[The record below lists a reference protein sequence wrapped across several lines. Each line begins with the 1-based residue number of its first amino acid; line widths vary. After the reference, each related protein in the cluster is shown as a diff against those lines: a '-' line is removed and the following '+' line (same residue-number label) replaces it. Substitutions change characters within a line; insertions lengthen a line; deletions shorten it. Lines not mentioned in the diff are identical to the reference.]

1 MGKPPPEGHALPM
14 DTTSRAGAPREVS
27 RQQLDWLRAEV
38 ADWRASGVID
48 ASQAETITGRYDVR
62 GGSSASSVLG
72 RIMLLLGGAFVGVG
86 LIWLVASNLD
96 ELSPVARFAAV
107 VVLWLAFLIGGEVLA
122 SRGASAPLVGAI
134 RLLAVLG
141 IGAVIMQAA
150 QSLQVPA
157 YEPALVGLWSLAA
170 LLHAHL
176 TKSTMPFLV
185 GLGTGVQW
193 WIWQPL
199 WTEGSAMGAVISL
212 GAGAVVAASLAVLS
226 DGWVRTFTW
235 WWRLAAA
242 GLALAALFVAAIP
255 GIYDGLDWSLWLVV
269 ELIAAVL
276 LGIAAVALAVRRPDH
291 AWLEPVGAFVVLAA
305 AVLLALWDTG
315 TDISDVGPSQWAH
328 AVLSVVAYVGLAVAL
343 LALDVLREHRA
354 LSWVAMAALVAFTTF
369 QSFAVF
375 APIVTGALLFVV
387 LGIVFLGTGLLFDRA
402 RRRVATTLDPG
413 PGTDE
418 GVQR

>member
-1 MGKPPPEGHALPM
+1 M
-14 DTTSRAGAPREVS
+14 DTTSHASAPREVS
-27 RQQLDWLRAEV
+27 RQRLDWLRAEV
-38 ADWRASGVID
+38 ADWQASGVID
-48 ASQAETITGRYDVR
+48 ATQAQTITGRYDVR

-72 RIMLLLGGAFVGVG
+72 RLMLLLGGAFVGVG
-86 LIWLVASNLD
+86 LIWLVAANLD
-96 ELSPVARFAAV
+96 ELSPMTRFVAV
-107 VVLWLAFLIGGEVLA
+107 VALWLAFLIGGEVLA
-122 SRGASAPLVGAI
+122 ARSASAPLVGAI
-134 RLLAVLG
+134 RLLAALG

-157 YEPALVGLWSLAA
+157 YEPTLVGLWSLGA

-226 DGWVRTFTW
+226 DGWVRSFAW
-235 WWRLAAA
+235 GWRLVAAA
-242 GLALAALFVAAIP
+242 LALAALFVAAIP
-255 GIYDGLDWSLWLVV
+255 GIYDGLDWSLWLIV

-276 LGIAAVALAVRRPDH
+276 LGVVAVALAVRRPDH
-291 AWLEPVGAFVVLAA
+291 AWIEPVGAFVVLAA

-328 AVLSVVAYVGLAVAL
+328 AVLSVVAYVALAVAL

-387 LGIVFLGTGLLFDRA
+387 LGVVFLGTGLLFDRA
-402 RRRVATTLDPG
+402 RRRVAKTLDPVTG
-413 PGTDE
+413 PGSDE

>member
-1 MGKPPPEGHALPM
+1 M
-14 DTTSRAGAPREVS
+14 DTTSHASAPREVS

-48 ASQAETITGRYDVR
+48 ATQAERITGRYDVR

-96 ELSPVARFAAV
+96 ELSPMTRFIAV
-107 VVLWLAFLIGGEVLA
+107 VALWLAFLIGGEVLA
-122 SRGASAPLVGAI
+122 ARRAPLPLVGAI
-134 RLLAVLG
+134 RLLAALG

-157 YEPALVGLWSLAA
+157 YEPTLVGLWSLGA

-199 WTEGSAMGAVISL
+199 WTEGSAMAGVISL
-212 GAGAVVAASLAVLS
+212 GAGAVVTASLAVLS
-226 DGWVRTFTW
+226 DGWVRSFAW
-235 WWRLAAA
+235 GWRLVAAA
-242 GLALAALFVAAIP
+242 LALAALFVAAIP
-255 GIYDGLDWSLWLVV
+255 GIYDGLDWSLWLIV

-276 LGIAAVALAVRRPDH
+276 LGIVAVALAVRRPDH
-291 AWLEPVGAFVVLAA
+291 AWIEPVGAFVVLAA

-354 LSWVAMAALVAFTTF
+354 LNWVAMAALVAFTTF

-387 LGIVFLGTGLLFDRA
+387 LGVVFLGTGLLFDRA
-402 RRRVATTLDPG
+402 RRRMAKTLDPVTG
-413 PGTDE
+413 PGSDE

>member
-1 MGKPPPEGHALPM
+1 M
-14 DTTSRAGAPREVS
+14 DTTSHASAPREVS
-27 RQQLDWLRAEV
+27 RQRLDWLRAEV
-38 ADWRASGVID
+38 ADWQASGVID
-48 ASQAETITGRYDVR
+48 ATQAETITGRYDVR

-72 RIMLLLGGAFVGVG
+72 RLMLLLGGAFVGVG
-86 LIWLVASNLD
+86 LIWLVAANLD
-96 ELSPVARFAAV
+96 ELSPLTRFVAV
-107 VVLWLAFLIGGEVLA
+107 VALWLAFLIGGEVLA
-122 SRGASAPLVGAI
+122 ARSASAPLVGAV
-134 RLLAVLG
+134 RLLAALG

-157 YEPALVGLWSLAA
+157 YEPTLVGLWSLGA

-212 GAGAVVAASLAVLS
+212 GAGAVVAAALAVLS
-226 DGWVRTFTW
+226 DGWVRSFAW
-235 WWRLAAA
+235 GWRLVAAA
-242 GLALAALFVAAIP
+242 LALAALFVAAIP
-255 GIYDGLDWSLWLVV
+255 GIYDGLDWSLWLIV
-269 ELIAAVL
+269 ELVAAVL
-276 LGIAAVALAVRRPDH
+276 LGVVAVALAVRRPDH
-291 AWLEPVGAFVVLAA
+291 AWIEPVGAFVVLAA

-328 AVLSVVAYVGLAVAL
+328 AVLSVVAYVALAVAL

-387 LGIVFLGTGLLFDRA
+387 LGVVFLGTGLLFDRA
-402 RRRVATTLDPG
+402 RRRVAKTLDPVTG
-413 PGTDE
+413 PGSDE